1 MRPGVD
7 KLFDD
12 VALCNALSR
21 HILARIEEEADQAI
35 ATEDLQAMKDLLPQV
50 VDFARW
56 GVEGVST
63 LLAEDAALLV

>member
-1 MRPGVD
+1 MRPGVE

-21 HILARIEEEADQAI
+21 HILAEFEEQADQAI
-35 ATEDLQAMKDLLPQV
+35 ADDDVDALKDLLPKV